1 MAYIIASI
9 ALVCLGL
16 LALFFTWQNN
26 DIIYTHVTH
35 KTKKLPQGFD
45 GFRIVHLSDIHNTL
59 FGKEQ
64 ERLIDMVDKASPEAI
79 FITGDLIDKRRPGV
93 QAAADL
99 LRGLMKIAP
108 VYYVSGNHE
117 YTSKEYGMLKGILI
131 TAGATMLEEDKTVLT
146 RGEDEVLLFGMKDY
160 AFYGT
165 GKGKAATRARYYRAL
180 KSLQKEN
187 DKQRFTILL
196 SHRPELFTLYQRA
209 GIEITF
215 CGHAHGGQARLPLIG
230 GLFAPGQGLFPRY
243 TAGLYERRGSALVVS
258 RGLGNSSFPL
268 RCFNRPD
275 VVVMTFLKDT
285 NYV

>member
-1 MAYIIASI
+1 MAYIIASA
-9 ALVCLGL
+9 ALLCLGL

-26 DIIYTHVTH
+26 DIIYTHLTY
-35 KTKKLPQGFD
+35 KSKKLPQGFD
-45 GFRIVHLSDIHNTL
+45 GFRVVHISDVHNKE

-99 LRGLMKIAP
+99 LRGFKQVAP

-131 TAGATMLEEDKTVLT
+131 TAGVTMLEESSAALT
-146 RGEDEVLLFGMKDY
+146 RNGDEVQLLGMKDY

-165 GKGKAATRARYYRAL
+165 GKGKPVTRARYYRAL
-180 KSLQKEN
+180 KSLQKEMN
-187 DKQRFTILL
+187 QQSFTILL

-209 GIEITF
+209 GIDITF
-215 CGHAHGGQARLPLIG
+215 SGHAHGGQARLPLIG

-275 VVVMTFLKDT
+275 VVVMTFLKDK
-285 NYV
+285 NNG